1 MIDLFTSRRECF
13 EKCMYW
19 HRNPNED
26 IDNDE
31 LVMSRKP
38 SGIFYAKEITPHTVT
53 NNIVAGS
60 FMFDSSSIVLKTYDS
75 ITDIK
80 NNCLVKYQDEVWI
93 VEDVQ
98 KQHIRNKN
106 SEFAKE
112 KDTSHAYII
121 RMRKR

>member
-1 MIDLFTSRRECF
+1 
-13 EKCMYW
+13 MYW
-19 HRNPNED
+19 HRKPDDD

-38 SGIFYAKEITPHTVT
+38 SGTFYAEEITPQTLF

-60 FMFDSSSIVLKTYDS
+60 FMFDSSTIVLRTYDS
-75 ITDIK
+75 IFDIK

-93 VEDVQ
+93 VENVQ

-106 SEFAKE
+106 SEFANE
-112 KDTSHAYII
+112 KDMSHSYILQ
-121 RMRKR
+121 MRKR